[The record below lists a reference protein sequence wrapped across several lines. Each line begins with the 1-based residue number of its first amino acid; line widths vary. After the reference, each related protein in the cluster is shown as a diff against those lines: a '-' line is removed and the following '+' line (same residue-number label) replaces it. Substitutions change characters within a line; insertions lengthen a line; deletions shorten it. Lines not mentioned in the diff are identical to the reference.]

1 MDAVAKE
8 QWALALLTAHFDC
21 AQQKFFQGEYGRRRR
36 SPAAALALCLTLGA
50 FGAHEFYMGRLISAT
65 LRLLF
70 CWTLIPLLLALIEA
84 SFLTQRVYAY
94 NRRMAHTLAEIVD
107 ETFAAARE
115 EAREEARPE
124 ANWQV
129 GAARTLA
136 PQPPTRWSQGTPP
149 TTPLAEERLAP
160 DLTPSPAST
169 GREEPEFPLA
179 TQERMPERRL
189 EDVAQ
194 PAHSVSSV
202 SRPLGASR
210 REWARHSPSLDA
222 LLEELTALADEAEAQ
237 RSSLPATPTSVLSDP
252 IDRSAPV
259 APVAPCADAPSAYDP
274 PAMCDVAPAED
285 YAKMMAPDEPL
296 AAIMSAEPAS
306 DAVALAVPTPAPRIQ
321 RIIVRKVALLDGQ
334 RIAEA
339 RATREVVLSR
349 ADDYADAA
357 RIEAATDEARV
368 EAERLLA
375 TLVTPEALTQA
386 RAS

>member
-1 MDAVAKE
+1 VDAVAKE

-36 SPAAALALCLTLGA
+36 SPAVALLLCLTLGA
-50 FGAHEFYMGRLISAT
+50 FGAHEFYMGRLVSAA

-115 EAREEARPE
+115 EAS
-124 ANWQV
+124 WQV

-136 PQPPTRWSQGTPP
+136 PPPPTRWSQGTPL

-160 DLTPSPAST
+160 DLTPSPSPA
-169 GREEPEFPLA
+169 GQRKPEFPLDS
-179 TQERMPERRL
+179 QER
-189 EDVAQ
+189 AQ
-194 PAHSVSSV
+194 GGEVRAAHSV

-210 REWARHSPSLDA
+210 REWARLSPTLDA
-222 LLEELTALADEAEAQ
+222 QLEDLTALAAEAEAQ
-237 RSSLPATPTSVLSDP
+237 RLSQPATPTSVLYDP
-252 IDRSAPV
+252 IDTSAPIAPIAPIAPV
-259 APVAPCADAPSAYDP
+259 ALCADAPS
-274 PAMCDVAPAED
+274 MCDATPAED

-296 AAIMSAEPAS
+296 AAIMSAEPTS
-306 DAVALAVPTPAPRIQ
+306 DAVAVAVPAPAPRIQ

-339 RATREVVLSR
+339 RATRDVVLSG